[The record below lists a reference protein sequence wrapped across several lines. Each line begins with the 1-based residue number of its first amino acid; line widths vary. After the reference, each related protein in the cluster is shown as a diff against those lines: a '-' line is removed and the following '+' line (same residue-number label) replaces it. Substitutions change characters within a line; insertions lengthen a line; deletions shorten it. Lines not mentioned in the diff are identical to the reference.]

1 MRLIVLNG
9 LTVRPFFDG
18 RIQQYL
24 PGSTEIFKWNWRPRD
39 ADSVIKKIGDMYGT
53 EPYVLIGF
61 SDGATLSHQVAMRDK
76 CCAGLIAHSTMFA
89 PPDILHDIPV
99 LLLRTE
105 GDKTPCFKQTLEM
118 HRWYNAPE
126 RNLTLTSS
134 IIATIPFTEPHS
146 WYERVFKHQFHNGVE
161 LISEWL
167 YRF

>member
-39 ADSVIKKIGDMYGT
+39 ASAVIDKITDDS
-53 EPYVLIGF
+53 YVLIGF
-61 SDGATLSHQVAMRDK
+61 SDGATLSHQVAMQDK
-76 CCAGLIAHSTMFA
+76 RCVGLVAHSTMFA
-89 PPDILHDIPV
+89 PPDTLRNIPV

-105 GDKTPCFKQTLEM
+105 GDKTPCYKQTMEM
-118 HRWYNAPE
+118 FQWYNEPE
-126 RNLTLTSS
+126 RELTLTSN
-134 IIATIPFTEPHS
+134 IITTLPFTEPRN
-146 WYERVFKHQFHNGVE
+146 WYERAFRHQFHNGVE

-167 YRF
+167 GRF

>member
-18 RIQQYL
+18 RVQQYL

-61 SDGATLSHQVAMRDK
+61 SDGATLSHQIAMQDK

-89 PPDILHDIPV
+89 PPDRLQNIPV

-105 GDKTPCFKQTLEM
+105 GDKTPCFAQTKKM
-118 HRWYNAPE
+118 HQWYKE
-126 RNLTLTSS
+126 RGLTSN
-134 IIATIPFTEPHS
+134 IMITIPFVEPRS

-161 LISEWL
+161 LILEWL